1 MHQCFTLCFTSVFH
15 NRSASLQF
23 TRHYEW
29 GFGVRS
35 RLGFQRIF
43 GIPGAAVFSQLMTF
57 TLITVTS
64 QFWIFKAGSDEDSVD
79 NERPPLCNFGQSTNQ
94 SKHWSDVGRRERGM
108 QYSSPSSSS
117 SSSSLWWWW
126 SSGGLHIIPIQCKR
140 QKNSIKRK
148 EVATVFASYII
159 LICFRICTSPGN
171 ILTLLAHF
179 FQYNQA
185 FIIQQS
191 TKGGF
196 FWRRMWGK
204 GEMSLNWKWQN

>member
-1 MHQCFTLCFTSVFH
+1 MTGVGCTSVSHCVSPVFFTIEAPH
-15 NRSASLQF
+15 YNLQGI
-23 TRHYEW
+23 TSEAL
-29 GFGVRS
+29 V
-35 RLGFQRIF
+35 LGQGSVFNVFLEFQVQPF
-43 GIPGAAVFSQLMTF
+43 SVNLWPSPWSQLR
-57 TLITVTS
+57 LN
-64 QFWIFKAGSDEDSVD
+64 WIFKAGSDEDSVD

-191 TKGGF
+191 TKGVF
-196 FWRRMWGK
+196 F
-204 GEMSLNWKWQN
+204 

>member
-1 MHQCFTLCFTSVFH
+1 
-15 NRSASLQF
+15 
-23 TRHYEW
+23 
-29 GFGVRS
+29 
-35 RLGFQRIF
+35 
-43 GIPGAAVFSQLMTF
+43 MTF

-140 QKNSIKRK
+140 QKNSIKMK
-148 EVATVFASYII
+148 EVAILCLLHISSWFASEYALPREIYWHCLHI
-159 LICFRICTSPGN
+159 SSNTIKP
-171 ILTLLAHF
+171 LLSNSQQKVF
-179 FQYNQA
+179 F
-185 FIIQQS
+185 F
-191 TKGGF
+191 
-196 FWRRMWGK
+196 RRMWGK